1 MKRIFGYG
9 RVSTEGQAVEGIS
22 LEAQTAK
29 IQAWAMAN
37 DAEIAGV
44 WVDAGVSGKRAD
56 NRPELQAVLEA
67 CCSEGGLL
75 VVYSLSRL
83 ARSTADTLEIAGRL
97 EAAGADLVSLSEKID
112 TSSAAGKMLFRLL
125 AVLNEFERDLV
136 SERTKAALSHK
147 RRKGE
152 RTGEVPF
159 GFRLAADG
167 VRLERDENETRI
179 IELIQS
185 LRDQGLSY
193 AAIAAELDAAGM
205 APKKAL
211 KWNAMT
217 VRNIVLRPA

>member
-1 MKRIFGYG
+1 MKRIFGYC
-9 RVSTEGQAVEGIS
+9 RVSTEGQATEGIS

-37 DAEIAGV
+37 DSEVAGV
-44 WVDAGVSGKRAD
+44 WVDAGISGKRAD

-125 AVLNEFERDLV
+125 AVLAEFERDLV

-147 RRKGE
+147 KRKGE

-159 GFRLAADG
+159 GFCLAADG
-167 VRLERDENETRI
+167 VRLERDENESRI

-205 APKKAL
+205 APKKAS

>member
-1 MKRIFGYG
+1 MKRVFGYV
-9 RVSTEGQAVEGIS
+9 RVSTEGQATDGVS

-37 DAEIAGV
+37 DSEIAGI
-44 WVDAGVSGKRAD
+44 WIDAGLSGKRAD
-56 NRPELQAVLEA
+56 NRPELQAALDA

-97 EAAGADLVSLSEKID
+97 EAAGADLVSLSERID

-125 AVLNEFERDLV
+125 AVLAEFERDLV

-147 RRKGE
+147 RSKGE

-167 VRLERDENETRI
+167 VRLERDDNESRI

-185 LRDQGLSY
+185 LREQGLSY

-205 APKKAL
+205 APKKAA

>member
-1 MKRIFGYG
+1 MKRVFGYC

-37 DAEIAGV
+37 DSEVAGI
-44 WVDAGVSGKRAD
+44 WIDAGVSGKRAD

-125 AVLNEFERDLV
+125 AVLAEFERDLV

-147 RRKGE
+147 KRKGE

-159 GFRLAADG
+159 GFRVAADG

-205 APKKAL
+205 APKKA
-211 KWNAMT
+211 KRWNAMT